1 MTSCAGPQGFIKSF
15 LKLKKY
21 FTPSD
26 GDLVGVESMKDLL
39 KNVFIKKFS
48 HFSKLR
54 HRDIIGL
61 IKANLIQFL
70 ETMLKFFLTKRFLK
84 SDVNKYFVKMTNI
97 QMIMQNYQ
105 LIKKYCLINEKEI
118 VYVDFSYQPKDIQAN
133 TKRNI
138 RIAANLLNVLNILN
152 MLQIKHIDKY
162 YKTEEKIRLT

>member
-1 MTSCAGPQGFIKSF
+1 
-15 LKLKKY
+15 
-21 FTPSD
+21 
-26 GDLVGVESMKDLL
+26 
-39 KNVFIKKFS
+39 
-48 HFSKLR
+48 
-54 HRDIIGL
+54 
-61 IKANLIQFL
+61 
-70 ETMLKFFLTKRFLK
+70 
-84 SDVNKYFVKMTNI
+84 MTNI

-133 TKRNI
+133 TKRII